1 MQRLVFLLPL
11 ALSACVTYQ
20 VKSDGIVRARLGEA
34 ATLGDVTVVPQKLFE
49 DSRCPATVQC
59 VWAGRVRIEIRLATD
74 AGPQLHELTSGQPL
88 PLSGG
93 TLELVEVEPEAK
105 PDRTIYPEDYRFG
118 FRFRRGDQPAF

>member
-1 MQRLVFLLPL
+1 MQRLVFLLSL

-34 ATLGDVTVVPQKLFE
+34 ATLGQVTVVPLKLLE
-49 DSRCPATVQC
+49 DSRCPAVVQC
-59 VWAGRVRIEIRLATD
+59 VWAGRVRIEARLGT
-74 AGPQLHELTSGQPL
+74 GMEPQLHELTGGQPL
-88 PLSGG
+88 TLSGG